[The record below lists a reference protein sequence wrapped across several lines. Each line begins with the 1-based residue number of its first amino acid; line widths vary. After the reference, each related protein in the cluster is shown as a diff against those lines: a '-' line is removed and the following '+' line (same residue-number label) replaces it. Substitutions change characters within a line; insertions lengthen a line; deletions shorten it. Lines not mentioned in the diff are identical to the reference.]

1 MESYGRTGV
10 AVMDGNPACF
20 GGAIPARQES
30 RDYRELMQTSRE
42 KAILFKSSRTDM
54 LFLVP
59 RFVN

>member
-10 AVMDGNPACF
+10 AAMDGNPACF
-20 GGAIPARQES
+20 GGEIPALQES

-42 KAILFKSSRTDM
+42 KAILLKSSRTHV

-59 RFVN
+59 PFVN